1 MLSRFPV
8 SFRCTG
14 IRFLNRPAPAGELG
28 LPHGRLTGPKSGPRR
43 GCHVPHGRDP
53 TGVGALWT
61 PGRRCS
67 PRLAPSHQPP
77 PAASQRPALPPAL

>member
-8 SFRCTG
+8 TFRRTG
-14 IRFLNRPAPAGELG
+14 IRFLDRPAPAGELG
-28 LPHGRLTGPKSGPRR
+28 LPHGWLTGPKSGPRR

-53 TGVGALWT
+53 AGVGALWT